1 MLADRRATSSNQHP
15 QPPATQT
22 SHIPPIQPSDHGYA
36 MAQSP
41 PTKRSQGTT
50 QQSQQSQGL
59 PLPLCHELPTLEEVH
74 TEYIPTITWCPKAA
88 REDFAQEMADLYN
101 RVANNRQSGSSS
113 LCFKGAS
120 YRPCSEE
127 QERHQ
132 IPDKGC
138 EGETC
143 QLEERR
149 VQ

>member
-59 PLPLCHELPTLEEVH
+59 PLPLRHELPPLEEVH
-74 TEYIPTITWCPKAA
+74 TKYIPTITRCPTVPRQPEGILHEKWLPCTTGLPTT
-88 REDFAQEMADLYN
+88 DSPP
-101 RVANNRQSGSSS
+101 QSGSSS
-113 LCFKGAS
+113 LCFQGAS
-120 YRPCSEE
+120 YTPCL
-127 QERHQ
+127 RR
-132 IPDKGC
+132 
-138 EGETC
+138 GEYTC
-143 QLEERR
+143 GHSPPLR
-149 VQ
+149 